1 MSKNFYNKHDIKKGW
16 NHVLSPKIR
25 LLEISDLE
33 KECLQAIVKF
43 KQVFIYKGGGKGLPA
58 ALRPQLGFTP
68 SNEQLVQSFKVLQS
82 KGYCQILDKD
92 VEGNKTTIHFQPNEM
107 KIKEDAEPPFEG
119 GLIPDFA

>member
-1 MSKNFYNKHDIKKGW
+1 MANYYNRHEIKKGW
-16 NHVLSPKIR
+16 NHVLSPSIR

-43 KQVFIYKGGGKGLPA
+43 KQVFIYKGGNKGLPA
-58 ALRPQLGFTP
+58 ALKPQLGYTP
-68 SNEQLVQSFKVLQS
+68 TNSQLVESFRQLAIR
-82 KGYCQILDKD
+82 GYCQILDKE
-92 VEGNKTTIHFQPNEM
+92 VEGNKTTIYFQPNEI